1 MLALLVCGL
10 AELSFRRLERGDAPA
25 MSSALPA
32 FVLAATTGAA
42 ALPDLAWTALK
53 VGGLSYGGGFVIVP
67 IMQGDAVDRFGWMT
81 NSEFLNAVAL
91 GQITPGPVTQ
101 TVAVVGYAAAGSA
114 GALLASAVAFAP
126 SFALILLG
134 GRRFLALRENLD
146 ARAFLDG
153 AGPAAVG
160 AIFGAFVPLAGGVDL
175 AWQWAVAAAAAVL
188 LLGLRRG
195 HRARDPRRGGRRRAR
210 RRRGRAASLNAAAA
224 AAGYC
229 AAWTACSSRRP
240 TSPSRSRAPRP
251 RSRRARR
258 RSRRGCARA
267 TLDEVVGQEPP
278 ARRGHGAA
286 RRDRAATART
296 R

>member
-1 MLALLVCGL
+1 MLFGAFVVLALLVCGL

-25 MSSALPA
+25 MTIGLPA
-32 FVLAATTGAA
+32 FVLAAATGAA

-81 NSEFLNAVAL
+81 NTEFLNAVAL
-91 GQITPGPVTQ
+91 GQVTPGPVTQ
-101 TVAVVGYAAAGSA
+101 TVAVVGYAAAGLG

-175 AWQWAVAAAAAVL
+175 AWQWAVAAAAAIL
-188 LLGLRRG
+188 LLALRRG
-195 HRARDPRRGGRRRAR
+195 IAPVI
-210 RRRGRAASLNAAAA
+210 LAAA
-224 AAGYC
+224 
-229 AAWTACSSRRP
+229 
-240 TSPSRSRAPRP
+240 
-251 RSRRARR
+251 
-258 RSRRGCARA
+258 
-267 TLDEVVGQEPP
+267 VVG
-278 ARRGHGAA
+278 ALAAVAGAPLP
-286 RRDRAATART
+286 
-296 R
+296 